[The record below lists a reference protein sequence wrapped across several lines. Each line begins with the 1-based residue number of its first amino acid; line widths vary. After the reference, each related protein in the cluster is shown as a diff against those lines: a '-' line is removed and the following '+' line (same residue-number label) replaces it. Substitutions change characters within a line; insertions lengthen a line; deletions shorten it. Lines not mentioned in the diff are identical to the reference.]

1 MIKSGTTTF
10 NDMYF
15 YPSQTAEA
23 AVEMGMRANIGLVV
37 MEFPTNYASD
47 PDDYL
52 KKGFDFRDEWRGDGF
67 NFNFFSTSC
76 TIHNFG

>member
-47 PDDYL
+47 PRRL
-52 KKGFDFRDEWRGDGF
+52 FKKRL
-67 NFNFFSTSC
+67 
-76 TIHNFG
+76 